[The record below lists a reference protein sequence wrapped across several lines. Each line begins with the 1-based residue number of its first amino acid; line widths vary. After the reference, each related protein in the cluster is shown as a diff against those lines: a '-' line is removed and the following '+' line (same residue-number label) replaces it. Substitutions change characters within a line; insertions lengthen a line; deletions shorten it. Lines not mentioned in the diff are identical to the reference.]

1 MTFKH
6 NLRAAGTA
14 LLPAMLFITQPQA
27 GQQQAPAPVIHL
39 QVRQVLV
46 PVIVTDRHG
55 HYVTDLGRTDFT
67 VLEDGIP
74 QTVVDFRTSQEDAAG
89 LFAAEAGV
97 ARRQPKQS
105 AAQAQP
111 PVQLLHL
118 YAIALDTLNSS
129 FQDFVDVR
137 TALRKLFRQEG
148 GTGTEYLLVALG
160 RQTTVLQGATGDA
173 GALLEAL
180 GSKQLQQTIQQRETS
195 NLAMQQLHLSNL
207 LGDYC
212 RRCPCTGGTP
222 EPMCQGRLGQI
233 EMWASSAAEERTML
247 ERQLLAQLGA
257 LTARLATF
265 PGKRTLV
272 FISDGFN
279 MRPGRELFGMMA
291 AELENPAELQNNPG
305 DPLNAWV
312 ESLLQ
317 RANANDVSIYTLD
330 SRGLFT
336 SPAAPYGASNDAR
349 VTRQTMATL
358 PMQTQ
363 EVELE
368 SQQNADVLAQLAGES
383 GGLFYRNSNDLLKG
397 LKQALA
403 DGRQYYVLAYV
414 PSNRKADGNFRT
426 ISVQVDRRNLRV
438 RTKKGYWA
446 LAQ

>member
-1 MTFKH
+1 M
-6 NLRAAGTA
+6 A
-14 LLPAMLFITQPQA
+14 LLTSLLFIAQPQA
-27 GQQQAPAPVIHL
+27 GQQQAPAPVIRL

-74 QTVVDFRTSQEDAAG
+74 QKVVDFRTSQEGAAL
-89 LFAAEAGV
+89 LFATEAGA
-97 ARRQPKQS
+97 ARGQPVQS
-105 AAQAQP
+105 ALPAQP
-111 PVQLLHL
+111 RHL

-129 FQDFVDVR
+129 FEDFVDVR

-148 GTGTEYLLVALG
+148 STGTEYLLVALG
-160 RQTTVLQGATGDA
+160 RQATVLQGATGDA
-173 GALLEAL
+173 GDLLEAL

-195 NLAMQQLHLSNL
+195 NLAMQRLHLSNL
-207 LGDYC
+207 LADYC

-291 AELENPAELQNNPG
+291 AELEDPAELQNNPG

-312 ESLLQ
+312 DSLLQ
-317 RANANDVSIYTLD
+317 KANANDVPIYTLD

-336 SPAAPYGASNDAR
+336 SPAAPFSASNDAR

-383 GGLFYRNSNDLLKG
+383 GGLFYHNSNDLLKG
-397 LKQALA
+397 LKQAMA

-414 PSNRKADGNFRT
+414 PSNRKADGNFRA
-426 ISVQVDRRNLRV
+426 ISVQVDRSNLRV